1 LSSVYSDGDTFSRV
15 LFLPEITD
23 YSSSKKTGVEMI
35 KVIIAG
41 AAGRMGQR
49 IAHMVEAHPGLEYAA
64 AFEAADH
71 PDIGRDVGELA
82 LGRKNG
88 VIIGEGLESAIDAG
102 DVLIDFTFHKATMEF
117 ARLAAKNG
125 TAMVT
130 GTTGL
135 TAENLDELQVLAK
148 NFPCV
153 QAPNMSICVNVL
165 FKLAKKTAAILGEDY
180 DIEIVE
186 AHHNRKKDA
195 PSGTA
200 LKLGEM
206 AAEGTGRV
214 LGEVGVF
221 ERNGII
227 GERKAGEIGIQSIRA
242 ADIVGEHTV
251 YFAGPGERIELTHR
265 AHSRDHFAKGAAT
278 AAAWVVGKECG
289 VYSMFDVLGLSDL

>member
-1 LSSVYSDGDTFSRV
+1 
-15 LFLPEITD
+15 
-23 YSSSKKTGVEMI
+23 MI
-35 KVIIAG
+35 RVIIAG

-49 IAHMVEAHPGLEYAA
+49 VAAMVSAHPELTYTA
-64 AFEAADH
+64 AFEAAGN
-71 PDIGRDVGELA
+71 PNIGKDAGEISG
-82 LGRKNG
+82 LGNNG
-88 VIIGEGLESAIDAG
+88 VKISEGLESVIDQG
-102 DVLIDFTFHKATMEF
+102 DVVIDFTFHKATMEF
-117 ARLAAKNG
+117 ARIAAKHKK
-125 TAMVT
+125 AMVI

-135 TAENLDELQVLAK
+135 TAKELADLKNLAVS
-148 NFPCV
+148 FPCV

-165 FKLAKKTAAILGEDY
+165 FKLVKKTAAILGDDY

-186 AHHNRKKDA
+186 AHHNKKKDA

-206 AAEGTGRV
+206 AAEGVNRN
-214 LGEVGVF
+214 LAEVGVF

-227 GERKAGEIGIQSIRA
+227 GERSKKEIGIQTIRA

-278 AAAWVVGKECG
+278 AAAWIVNKESG
-289 VYSMFDVLGLSDL
+289 VYSMFDVLGLKDL